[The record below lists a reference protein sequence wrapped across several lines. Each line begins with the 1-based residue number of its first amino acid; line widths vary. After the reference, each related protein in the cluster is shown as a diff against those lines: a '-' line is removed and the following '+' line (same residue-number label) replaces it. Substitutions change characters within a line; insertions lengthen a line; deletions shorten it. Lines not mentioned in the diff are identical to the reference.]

1 MPAACCPATT
11 RSRSRSSTGSPSSA
25 SSAWPRR
32 ARPRWRSGSTSTSTS
47 TWGTCS
53 GRPPL
58 GDRPGRKKRPRV
70 VVLGGGVAGMT
81 AAMELSRPGWE
92 QRYESITLY
101 QYGWRLGGKGASGR
115 GVNERIEE
123 HGLHIWLG
131 FYDNAFRLLRD
142 CYDELGRAP
151 DTVPIPSIETAFER
165 ASLFIVQEPRGQEWV
180 PWMAQFPETGET
192 PGVNPTEPPSL
203 WELMLRAL
211 RLALVYD
218 EDARRTPANAEAEP
232 DLALVPVGDP
242 AESPDLALVP
252 VAGGSSRSLAEQAW
266 DLYAKAAR
274 VVSDL

>member
-1 MPAACCPATT
+1 MTT
-11 RSRSRSSTGSPSSA
+11 ASPYMRSTASRSHGNWVSPTRRGRA
-25 SSAWPRR
+25 S
-32 ARPRWRSGSTSTSTS
+32 RSGSTLTSSWIWVTS
-47 TWGTCS
+47 S
-53 GRPPL
+53 GRLRL
-58 GDRPGRKKRPRV
+58 GDGARARALPKV
-70 VVLGGGVAGMT
+70 VILGGGVAGMT

-142 CYDELGRAP
+142 CYDELGRDP
-151 DTVPIPSIETAFER
+151 DTVPIHSIETAFER

-232 DLALVPVGDP
+232 DLALV
-242 AESPDLALVP
+242 
-252 VAGGSSRSLAEQAW
+252 
-266 DLYAKAAR
+266 
-274 VVSDL
+274 